1 MEYKDFYGEDEE
13 KINFA
18 YIHAMINKNKP
29 TFIEGNYMG
38 LLATDVDEILN
49 KFFGSTVPH
58 ETPSGN
64 KYWFY
69 QDGKFLMPAA
79 FGDSYGQFS
88 IAYNMLENSDGTY
101 TIYFDVYSDT
111 SVSGGDVLNDN
122 SVYSLTSDEAKNKYN
137 PVGTGHT
144 VVKTKVYEGKD
155 TYEIISY
162 NVKNL

>member
-1 MEYKDFYGEDEE
+1 MSLF
-13 KINFA
+13 KILGAVLIGPLKLIFEV
-18 YIHAMINKNKP
+18 I
-29 TFIEGNYMG
+29 
-38 LLATDVDEILN
+38 
-49 KFFGSTVPH
+49 
-58 ETPSGN
+58 
-64 KYWFY
+64 
-69 QDGKFLMPAA
+69 
-79 FGDSYGQFS
+79 FS